1 MSGQWQQ
8 EERLF
13 LHLGNE
19 RETGGSGR
27 RYFSRGGVKYA
38 LLELLGGENMHGY
51 QMMKAL
57 EEQSGGTYK
66 PSAGSIYPTLQML
79 RDQGF
84 VEAYKQ
90 DGKKIFQIT
99 EDGRAYLEEEN
110 ERPDPSETC
119 EQRDDRDSREG
130 THFDEEK
137 GELEGVKRNRRL
149 TPKGKELLH
158 LLKAA
163 ERAALMDVDKAVKLR
178 ELLSQLHDSL
188 RKITSESDR
197 KEAIND

>member
-1 MSGQWQQ
+1 MKKVWQQ

-19 RETGGSGR
+19 RETLGSGR
-27 RYFSRGGVKYA
+27 RYFSRGGVKFA
-38 LLELLGGENMHGY
+38 LLELLEQENMHGY

-84 VEAYKQ
+84 VEASKIE
-90 DGKKIFQIT
+90 GKKIFNIT
-99 EDGRAYLEEEN
+99 EAGREYLK
-110 ERPDPSETC
+110 
-119 EQRDDRDSREG
+119 
-130 THFDEEK
+130 EEK
-137 GELEGVKRNRRL
+137 EHPEASEAEPEPEPEPESQEEGVQPGVKRNRRL
-149 TPKGKELLH
+149 TPRGKELLH

-163 ERAALMDVDKAVKLR
+163 ERAALADADKAVQLR
-178 ELLSQLHDSL
+178 EIVGQLRVSLLRLTEWQECAPG
-188 RKITSESDR
+188 KESGNER
-197 KEAIND
+197 

>member
-1 MSGQWQQ
+1 MKKVWQQ

-19 RETGGSGR
+19 RETLGSGR
-27 RYFSRGGVKYA
+27 RYFSRGGVKFA
-38 LLELLGGENMHGY
+38 LLELLEQENMHGY

-84 VEAYKQ
+84 VEASKIE
-90 DGKKIFQIT
+90 GKKIFNIT
-99 EDGRAYLEEEN
+99 DAGREYLK
-110 ERPDPSETC
+110 
-119 EQRDDRDSREG
+119 
-130 THFDEEK
+130 EEK
-137 GELEGVKRNRRL
+137 EHPESAEAEPEPEQEPEGQEEGAQPGGVKRNRRL

-163 ERAALMDVDKAVKLR
+163 ERAALADADKAVQLR
-178 ELLSQLHDSL
+178 EIVGQLRVSLLQLTEGQECAPG
-188 RKITSESDR
+188 KESGNER
-197 KEAIND
+197 